1 MRSQRVCIPAWLAR
15 SGGHRLQSTVLAV
28 LFAFFKH
35 LIFLYFYKK
44 IKNPSR
50 SLSRLIHIVDN
61 SGRMILQQ
69 PVYNRHLDHR
79 SYSDQ
84 E

>member
-1 MRSQRVCIPAWLAR
+1 MAAQL
-15 SGGHRLQSTVLAV
+15 GGHRQQSTVFAV

-44 IKNPSR
+44 IKTPSGL
-50 SLSRLIHIVDN
+50 LSRLIHIVDN
-61 SGRMILQQ
+61 SGGMFLQQ
-69 PVYNRHLDHR
+69 PVYNPHSDHR